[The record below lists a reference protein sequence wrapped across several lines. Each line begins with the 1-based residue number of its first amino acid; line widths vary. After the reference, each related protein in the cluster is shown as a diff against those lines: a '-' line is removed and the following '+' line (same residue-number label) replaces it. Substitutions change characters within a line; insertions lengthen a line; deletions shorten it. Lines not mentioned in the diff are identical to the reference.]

1 MKRIICLIFT
11 LIISLGVCA
20 YAEGELITADK
31 LTTGSYNI
39 DVTSS
44 ASMFRIVDCV
54 LNVENGKM
62 SAVMTLS
69 GTGYEKLYMGK
80 GSDAKNAPDSDF
92 IYYKENGDGKYTY
105 TVPVTALDSETDC
118 AAYSIRRQE
127 WYDRTLVFE
136 SSSLP
141 DGAVKKDGFHILW
154 VLIPIF
160 AVALAVC
167 VIVPIIKRKF
177 V

>member
-1 MKRIICLIFT
+1 M
-11 LIISLGVCA
+11 LGITA
-20 YAEGELITADK
+20 YAEPINADRLNDGAYDIT
-31 LTTGSYNI
+31 
-39 DVTSS
+39 VTSS
-44 ASMFRIVDCV
+44 SSMFRITNCV
-54 LNVENGKM
+54 LNVKNGEM
-62 SAVMTLS
+62 TAEMTLS

-80 GSDAKNAPDSDF
+80 GSDAKNAPDSEF
-92 IYYKENGDGKYTY
+92 IYYKEDADGKYTY
-105 TVPVTALDSETDC
+105 TVPVAALDSETDC

-141 DGAVKKDGFHILW
+141 DGAVKKDGFYILW

-160 AVALAVC
+160 AVALAVF
-167 VIVPIIKRKF
+167 VIVPIIERKF